1 MLNKNIIQQF
11 DILGARVFV
20 AGFDGNA
27 EVKPVMPAARQRYID
42 SCNDG
47 QAKRQR
53 YCVWVL
59 LDYALKQTV
68 GKGVDELSFTVDSNG
83 KWHCDGGIDFSL
95 SHCGKVVAVAVSA
108 RPVGVDVEAVNEPR
122 FNLRLANRILTERE
136 QALFDK
142 LPQERQP
149 QALLEFWTKKESLFK
164 RDGGKTFV
172 PSAIDTTV
180 CDAHCLTVAIENK
193 QYVIAVANI

>member
-1 MLNKNIIQQF
+1 MLNKNRIQQF

-20 AGFDGNA
+20 AGFDGSVD
-27 EVKPVMPAARQRYID
+27 VKPVSPAARQRYID

-68 GKGVDELSFTVDSNG
+68 GKGVDEFSFTVDTNG
-83 KWHCDGGIDFSL
+83 KWHCDGGVDFSL
-95 SHCGKVVAVAVSA
+95 SHCGNVVAVAVSEQ
-108 RPVGVDVEAVNEPR
+108 PVGVDLEAVNEPR

-164 RDGGKTFV
+164 RDGNKAFV
-172 PSAIDTTV
+172 PSAIDTTTNNSS
-180 CDAHCLTVAIENK
+180 CLSIVMNDE
-193 QYVIAVANI
+193 QYTIAVSI

>member
-1 MLNKNIIQQF
+1 MKNKHDLIQLNI
-11 DILGARVFV
+11 GSARVFV
-20 AGFDGNA
+20 AGFDGGVD
-27 EVKPVMPAARQRYID
+27 VKPVAPAARQRYIE

-68 GKGVDELSFTVDSNG
+68 GKGVDELSFTVDTNG
-83 KWHCDGGIDFSL
+83 KWHCDGGVDFSL
-95 SHCGKVVAVAVSA
+95 SHCGNVVAVAVSA
-108 RPVGVDVEAVNEPR
+108 QPVGVDVEAVKEHR
-122 FNLRLANRILTERE
+122 FNLRLANHILTGRE

-149 QALLEFWTKKESLFK
+149 QALLEFWAKKESLFK

-172 PSAIDTTV
+172 PSAIDTTTNNSS
-180 CDAHCLTVAIENK
+180 CLSIVMNDE
-193 QYVIAVANI
+193 QYTIAVSI